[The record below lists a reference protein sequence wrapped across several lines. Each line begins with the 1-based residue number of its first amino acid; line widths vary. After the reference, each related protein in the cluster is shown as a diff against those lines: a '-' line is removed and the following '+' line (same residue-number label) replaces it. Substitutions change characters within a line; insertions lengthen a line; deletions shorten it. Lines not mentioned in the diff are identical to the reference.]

1 MDDLGRR
8 GEAAAARYLE
18 RIGCRVLARNWRA
31 GRLELDL
38 VVRDGSTVAFVEVKT
53 RRPGPQS
60 AAEAVDR
67 RKRAHLRRAAARWIA
82 TRQEAAA
89 EYRFDVVAVT
99 AQPDGILRIRHVPGA
114 FTGEDA

>member
-18 RIGCRVLARNWRA
+18 RTGCRILARNWRA

-53 RRPGPQS
+53 RRPGPQP

-67 RKRAHLRRAAARWIA
+67 RKRTRLRRAAARWIA
-82 TRQEAAA
+82 TRRDAAA

-99 AQPDGILRIRHVPGA
+99 ADPDGSFRIRHVPGA